1 MTSEAC
7 RTRVTTYNTEDFQSY
22 LERDQ
27 HIHYKLGDLP
37 QGTVYMYVA
46 SVMLILQSGFDLWD
60 PNFLQIVHFI
70 V

>member
-1 MTSEAC
+1 MTSGAC

-27 HIHYKLGDLP
+27 HTHYKLGHLP

-46 SVMLILQSGFDLWD
+46 TVMLILQSRFDLWD
-60 PNFLQIVHFI
+60 ANFCKLFI
-70 V
+70 L